1 MINLISLRKQMFH
14 MHQRFFL
21 TILLA
26 IGYSVSLFAQY
37 TDELNS
43 NRPGSSQGAF
53 SVGTKVLQFEAGLSL
68 GKEDHRLVFT
78 ETDAFMI
85 DYAVRY
91 GVWKEALEVSIMGSF
106 QNNNVGDTR
115 MTAQET
121 SFSNFRSNTIGA
133 KYLLFDPYLRME
145 KKGPNLYSWKANRKI
160 QWADFIP
167 AVSLY
172 AGLNI
177 DFIEDPEG
185 KFVNNT
191 RPGVNSIGLSPKVV
205 LATQNNFVGG
215 FVLVTNIYANRVTD
229 DAKQYG
235 YVVTLTHTP
244 TSWFSIFVEN
254 EGFKG
259 DTYAD
264 QLFRGGAAALLSP
277 NFQVDASV
285 LLNFKDT
292 PNRTYG
298 RIGVSYRIDRHE
310 DEEFIEDKGADARKE
325 KRDKKNK
332 NKDAKKAKKKKRK
345 DGVDPEQEEDDG
357 GKL

>member
-1 MINLISLRKQMFH
+1 MYLMYHRLSLVL
-14 MHQRFFL
+14 FL
-21 TILLA
+21 FLGCVTT
-26 IGYSVSLFAQY
+26 VFAQY
-37 TDELNS
+37 TEELNS

-53 SVGTKVLQFEAGLSL
+53 AVGTNVLQFEAGLNL
-68 GKEDHRLVFT
+68 GKEDHRLIST
-78 ETDAFMI
+78 ETDAFAI

-106 QNNNVGDTR
+106 QRNNVIDPR
-115 MTAQET
+115 IPAQET
-121 SFSNFRSNTIGA
+121 TFSNFRSNTIGA
-133 KYLLFDPYLRME
+133 KYLLYDPYLKME
-145 KKGPNLYSWKANRKI
+145 QKGPDLTSWKKNNRF
-160 QWADFIP
+160 QWADLIP
-167 AVSLY
+167 AISVY
-172 AGLNI
+172 AGLNV

-191 RPGVNSIGLSPKVV
+191 NPGIENINLSPKVV

-215 FVLVTNIYANRVTD
+215 FVFVTNIYANRVTD
-229 DAKQYG
+229 DAKQFG

-244 TSWFSIFVEN
+244 TDWFSIFVEN

-264 QLFRGGAAALLSP
+264 QLFRGGVAVLVTP
-277 NFQVDASV
+277 NFQIDGSV

-298 RIGVSYRIDRHE
+298 RLGVSYRIDRHKD
-310 DEEFIEDKGADARKE
+310 DEYIEEKGKSARKK
-325 KRDKKNK
+325 KRDQKNK

-345 DGVDPEQEEDDG
+345 DGFELPEDDD
-357 GKL
+357 GK

>member
-1 MINLISLRKQMFH
+1 MYRMY
-14 MHQRFFL
+14 QRFLLSIFL
-21 TILLA
+21 IL
-26 IGYSVSLFAQY
+26 GTSVSIFAQY

-53 SVGTKVLQFEAGLSL
+53 AVGTNVLQFEGGLNL
-68 GKEDHRLVFT
+68 GKEDHRLIFT
-78 ETDAFMI
+78 ETNAFNI
-85 DYAVRY
+85 DYSVRY

-106 QNNNVGDTR
+106 QRNKVIDTR
-115 MTAQET
+115 MTDQET

-133 KYLLFDPYLRME
+133 KYLLYDPYLKMD
-145 KKGPNLYSWKANRKI
+145 KKGPNLHSYHANHKI
-160 QWADFIP
+160 QWADLIP

-172 AGLNI
+172 AGLNV

-191 RPGVNSIGLSPKVV
+191 RPGINKIDLSPKIV
-205 LATQNNFVGG
+205 LATQNNFAGG
-215 FVLVTNIYANRVTD
+215 FVLVTNLYANRVTE
-229 DAKQYG
+229 DAKQFG

-244 TSWFSIFVEN
+244 TNWFSIFVEN

-264 QLFRGGAAALLSP
+264 QLFRGGAAALVTP

-285 LLNFKDT
+285 ILNFKDT

-310 DEEFIEDKGADARKE
+310 DDEYIEEKGADARKA

-345 DGVDPEQEEDDG
+345 DGLDPTEEEDGGEDG
-357 GKL
+357 RKL

>member
-1 MINLISLRKQMFH
+1 MYQRILVSLLLILG
-14 MHQRFFL
+14 
-21 TILLA
+21 T
-26 IGYSVSLFAQY
+26 SVSLFGQY

-53 SVGTKVLQFEAGLSL
+53 SVGTKVLQFETGLNL
-68 GKEDHRLVFT
+68 GKEDHRLLFT
-78 ETDAFMI
+78 ETNALNI

-106 QNNNVGDTR
+106 QRNNIVDTRNNNAST
-115 MTAQET
+115 
-121 SFSNFRSNTIGA
+121 FSNFRSNTVGV
-133 KYLLFDPYLRME
+133 KYLIYDPYINKEL
-145 KKGPNLYSWKANRKI
+145 KGPNLTSYHANHKT
-160 QWADFIP
+160 QWGDLIP

-172 AGLNI
+172 AGLNV

-191 RPGVNSIGLSPKVV
+191 RPAIENIGLSPKIV
-205 LATQNNFVGG
+205 LATQNNFIGG
-215 FVLVTNIYANRVTD
+215 FVFVTNIYANRVTE
-229 DAKQYG
+229 DAKQFG

-244 TSWFSIFVEN
+244 TDWFSIFVEN

-264 QLFRGGAAALLSP
+264 QLFRGGVAALVTP
-277 NFQVDASV
+277 DFQVDASV

-298 RIGVSYRIDRHE
+298 RIGVSYRIDRHV
-310 DEEFIEDKGADARKE
+310 DEEFIEEKGKDARKA
-325 KRDKKNK
+325 KKDKKNK

-345 DGVDPEQEEDDG
+345 DSMDPTDDDGEDG

>member
-1 MINLISLRKQMFH
+1 MFCMRHHFLLSLFLIFG
-14 MHQRFFL
+14 
-21 TILLA
+21 T
-26 IGYSVSLFAQY
+26 SVSVFAQY
-37 TDELNS
+37 TEELNS

-53 SVGTKVLQFEAGLSL
+53 AVGTKVLQFEAGLNL
-68 GKEDHRLVFT
+68 GKEDHNLVFT
-78 ETDAFMI
+78 ETNAFNI

-106 QNNNVGDTR
+106 QRNVVTDPR
-115 MTAQET
+115 MPAQENT
-121 SFSNFRSNTIGA
+121 FSNFRSNTIGA
-133 KYLLFDPYLRME
+133 KYLLYDPYLKME
-145 KKGPNLYSWKANRKI
+145 KKGPNLHSYHANHRF
-160 QWADFIP
+160 QWADLIP
-167 AVSLY
+167 AVSIY
-172 AGLNI
+172 GGLNV

-185 KFVNNT
+185 KFVNN
-191 RPGVNSIGLSPKVV
+191 RNPGIENIGLSPKVV

-215 FVLVTNIYANRVTD
+215 FVFVTNIYANRVTED
-229 DAKQYG
+229 SKQFG

-244 TSWFSIFVEN
+244 TDWFSIFVEN

-264 QLFRGGAAALLSP
+264 QLFRGGVAALVTP
-277 NFQVDASV
+277 NFQIDGSV

-310 DEEFIEDKGADARKE
+310 DDEYIEEKGADARKK
-325 KRDKKNK
+325 KRDQKNK

-345 DGVDPEQEEDDG
+345 DGIDPPEGEEG
-357 GKL
+357 L

>member
-1 MINLISLRKQMFH
+1 MYPMN
-14 MHQRFFL
+14 QRFLILLFL
-21 TILLA
+21 TL
-26 IGYSVSLFAQY
+26 GTSFSVFAQY

-53 SVGTKVLQFEAGLSL
+53 AVGTNVLQFETGLSI
-68 GKEDHRLVFT
+68 GTEDHRLIFT
-78 ETDAFMI
+78 DTNAFNI
-85 DYAVRY
+85 DYSVRY
-91 GVWKEALEVSIMGSF
+91 GVWKEELEVSIMGSY
-106 QNNNVGDTR
+106 QRNSITDTR
-115 MTAQET
+115 DGRET
-121 SFSNFRSNTIGA
+121 TFSNFRSNTIGV
-133 KYLLFDPYLRME
+133 KYLLYDPYIKLE
-145 KKGPNLYSWKANRKI
+145 KKGPNLLSYHANHKI
-160 QWADFIP
+160 HWADLIP
-167 AVSLY
+167 AISVY
-172 AGLNI
+172 AGLNV

-191 RPGVNSIGLSPKVV
+191 LPGIDETGISPKVV

-215 FVLVTNIYANRVTD
+215 FVLVTNLYANRFTED
-229 DAKQYG
+229 SSQYG

-244 TSWFSIFVEN
+244 TNWFSIFVEN
-254 EGFKG
+254 EGFSG

-264 QLFRGGAAALLSP
+264 QLFRGGAAALVTP
-277 NFQVDASV
+277 NFQIDGSV

-298 RIGVSYRIDRHE
+298 RLGISYRIDRHE
-310 DEEFIEDKGADARKE
+310 DDEYIEEKGKDARKA

-345 DGVDPEQEEDDG
+345 DGIDPPEEEEEEEEEEDG

>member
-1 MINLISLRKQMFH
+1 MINLISLTKLIDCMNH
-14 MHQRFFL
+14 RFLLSLFL
-21 TILLA
+21 FLGAT
-26 IGYSVSLFAQY
+26 VSIFAQY

-53 SVGTKVLQFEAGLSL
+53 SVGTSVLQFEAGLSI
-68 GKEDHRLVFT
+68 GAEDHRLLFT
-78 ETDAFMI
+78 ETDAFNI

-91 GVWKEALEVSIMGSF
+91 GVWKEEFEVSIMGSY
-106 QNNNVGDTR
+106 QRNNITDTR
-115 MTAQET
+115 LAGQET

-133 KYLLFDPYLRME
+133 KYLLYDPYLKLE
-145 KKGPNLYSWKANRKI
+145 KKGPNIHSYHANHKI

-167 AVSLY
+167 AVSVY

-191 RPGVNSIGLSPKVV
+191 RPGIDDFVLSPKIV

-215 FVLVTNIYANRVTD
+215 FVLVTNIYANRVTED
-229 DAKQYG
+229 SSQYG

-244 TSWFSIFVEN
+244 TNWFSIFVEN
-254 EGFKG
+254 EGFTG

-264 QLFRGGAAALLSP
+264 QLFRGGAAALITP

-298 RIGVSYRIDRHE
+298 RIGVSYRIDRHSD
-310 DEEFIEDKGADARKE
+310 DEYIEEKGADSRKK
-325 KRDKKNK
+325 KRDQKNK

-345 DGVDPEQEEDDG
+345 DGIDPPEEEDG